1 MQPQLKRI
9 AMLLF
14 DGCDLLDFAGPT
26 GVFHSAA
33 RHLVRTGQATELLY
47 LVEPLSIDGGGVRTL
62 QNVIVETNRAPE
74 LSGGEYDTIMVTG
87 GLIDHRSCD
96 PRLLDWLKRN
106 HGKAP
111 RVASVCCGAFI
122 LAGAGLLEGRR
133 ATTHWEDSAHLQE
146 SFGGTEVRPD
156 SIYVQDG
163 NVWTSA
169 GITSGIDMALA
180 MVEEDYGHALA
191 LLVAR
196 NLVVFIKRPG
206 GQSQFSA
213 PLQSQTI
220 EGPLSAILAWIVE
233 NPREDLRTEKLA
245 ERANMSLRNF
255 FRAFEAATG
264 TSPAD
269 WVEMARMEIA
279 KRILE
284 QGSERVEQIA
294 FKSGFSGYEQMRK
307 VFARRIGISPQ
318 QYRARFGQRHAGAEA
333 AAVASIRYGGPQ
345 GSSSGFNINASPT
358 RLTANATVRAT
369 GTPAA

>member
-9 AMLLF
+9 AMVLF

-26 GVFHSAA
+26 GAFHSAA
-33 RHLVRTGQATELLY
+33 RHLIRTAQASELLY
-47 LVEPLSIDGGGVRTL
+47 IVEPMSIDGGGVRTL
-62 QNVIVETNRAPE
+62 QNVVVETSRAPE
-74 LSGGEYDTIMVTG
+74 LSGGEFDTIMVTG

-106 HGKAP
+106 HSKVR

-146 SFGGTEVRPD
+146 SFADTEVRPD

-180 MVEEDYGHALA
+180 MIEEDYGHALA

-220 EGPLSAILAWIVE
+220 EGPLSAILGWIVD
-233 NPREDLRTEKLA
+233 NPSEDLRTEKLA

-269 WVEMARMEIA
+269 WVEMSRMEIA
-279 KRILE
+279 KRFLE
-284 QGSERVEQIA
+284 QGAEKVEQVA
-294 FKSGFSGYEQMRK
+294 YKSGFSGYEQMRK
-307 VFARRIGISPQ
+307 VFARRMGVSPK
-318 QYRARFGQRHAGAEA
+318 QYRARFGRRHVDEE
-333 AAVASIRYGGPQ
+333 
-345 GSSSGFNINASPT
+345 
-358 RLTANATVRAT
+358 
-369 GTPAA
+369 PAAIASFHDSYLAPEKRVSQPNRDTATAAGF

>member
-33 RHLVRTGQATELLY
+33 RHLIRTAQASELLY
-47 LVEPLSIDGGGVRTL
+47 VVEPLSIDGGGVRTL
-62 QNVIVETNRAPE
+62 QNVIVETNPAPE
-74 LSGGEYDTIMVTG
+74 LSGGEFDTIMVTG
-87 GLIDHRSCD
+87 GLIDHLTCD

-106 HGKAP
+106 HGKVR

-146 SFGGTEVRPD
+146 SFAGTDVRPD

-180 MVEEDYGHALA
+180 MIEEDYGHALA

-220 EGPLSAILAWIVE
+220 EGPLSAVLGWIVD
-233 NPREDLRTEKLA
+233 NPCEDLRTERLA
-245 ERANMSLRNF
+245 ERANMSLRNCDRDVTGGLGRNGADGDRQALP
-255 FRAFEAATG
+255 RARLRKGRAG
-264 TSPAD
+264 
-269 WVEMARMEIA
+269 R
-279 KRILE
+279 L
-284 QGSERVEQIA
+284 QGRLHQLRTDAES
-294 FKSGFSGYEQMRK
+294 
-307 VFARRIGISPQ
+307 VFAKDPDKPQAVSRALRPTPPRRGSRWRRCLPLWVDD
-318 QYRARFGQRHAGAEA
+318 GA
-333 AAVASIRYGGPQ
+333 
-345 GSSSGFNINASPT
+345 F
-358 RLTANATVRAT
+358 
-369 GTPAA
+369 

>member
-33 RHLVRTGQATELLY
+33 RHLVRTNQASELLY
-47 LVEPLSIDGGGVRTL
+47 VVEPLSIDGGGVRTL
-62 QNVIVETNRAPE
+62 QNVIVETDRAPE
-74 LSGGEYDTIMVTG
+74 LSSGEYDTIMVTG
-87 GLIDHRSCD
+87 GLIDHRTCD
-96 PRLLDWLKRN
+96 PRLLDWLRRN
-106 HGKAP
+106 HGQVR

-146 SFGGTEVRPD
+146 SFADTEVRPD

-180 MVEEDYGHALA
+180 MIEEDYGHALA

-220 EGPLSAILAWIVE
+220 EGPLSSILGWIVE
-233 NPREDLRTEKLA
+233 NPCEDLRTDRLA

-269 WVEMARMEIA
+269 WVEMSRMEIA
-279 KRILE
+279 KRFLE
-284 QGSERVEQIA
+284 QCTEKVEQIA
-294 FKSGFSGYEQMRK
+294 YKSGFSGYEQMRK
-307 VFARRIGISPQ
+307 VFSRRMGISPR
-318 QYRARFGQRHAGAEA
+318 QYRARFGRRHVDDEPAAIASFRNSHAGSREPANQSNREA
-333 AAVASIRYGGPQ
+333 AAHA
-345 GSSSGFNINASPT
+345 GF
-358 RLTANATVRAT
+358 
-369 GTPAA
+369 